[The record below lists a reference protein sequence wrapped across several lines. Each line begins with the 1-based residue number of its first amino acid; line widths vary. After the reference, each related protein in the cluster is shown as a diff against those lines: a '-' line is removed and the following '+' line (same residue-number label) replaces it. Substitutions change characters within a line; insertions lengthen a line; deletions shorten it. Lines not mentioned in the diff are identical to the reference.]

1 LTDKRAVSS
10 GLMARGPGTG
20 TILLGRR
27 AEALPASV
35 SNSLVGGEKLR
46 MVWIALVTVALAVVI
61 LIAVVF
67 TWRYAHRCNAWEA
80 KVRQQTDDMFYPA
93 FGEVYTSEEI
103 ESLARRAL
111 AHERPEGC

>member
-1 LTDKRAVSS
+1 
-10 GLMARGPGTG
+10 MARGPGTG
-20 TILLGRR
+20 RILLGRR
-27 AEALPASV
+27 AAAMPASV
-35 SNSLVGGEKLR
+35 SISLVGGEKHR
-46 MVWIALVTVALAVVI
+46 MVWIALVTALAVLI
-61 LIAVVF
+61 LIAVVL

-103 ESLARRAL
+103 ESMARRAL

>member
-1 LTDKRAVSS
+1 LGSPAISELRIDPTKTAGVSQRAWLV
-10 GLMARGPGTG
+10 
-20 TILLGRR
+20 LL
-27 AEALPASV
+27 
-35 SNSLVGGEKLR
+35 
-46 MVWIALVTVALAVVI
+46 TVALAVVI

-93 FGEVYTSEEI
+93 FGEVYSREEI